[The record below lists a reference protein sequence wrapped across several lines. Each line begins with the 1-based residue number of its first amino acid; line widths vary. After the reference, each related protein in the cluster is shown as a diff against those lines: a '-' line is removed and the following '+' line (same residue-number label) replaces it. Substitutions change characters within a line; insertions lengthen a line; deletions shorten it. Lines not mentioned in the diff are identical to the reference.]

1 MSRNRVHGE
10 LLVDNKSI
18 WFCTRMSEWHPN
30 IQNNYKFEVP
40 VLLAVALSMREKMP
54 IIAGMYAYADINW
67 WAKDNPKNVTGAG
80 FIENISLSNT
90 QDCDIIRQAYKLQP
104 YIEGQQNIPLAF
116 NCKYNHKIELPLSIN
131 PAK

>member
-18 WFCTRMSEWHPN
+18 WFCTRMSEW
-30 IQNNYKFEVP
+30 EVP
-40 VLLAVALSMREKMP
+40 LLLAVALSMREKMP
-54 IIAGMYAYADINW
+54 IIAGMYAYAEINW
-67 WAKDNPKNVTGAG
+67 WAKDNPKNATGAG
-80 FIENISLSNT
+80 FIENISLSTT
-90 QDCDIIRQAYKLQP
+90 QDCDTIRDAYKLQP
-104 YIEGQQNIPLAF
+104 YIEGQPIPLAY